1 MGGKYNMKGR
11 KCMSVRVND
20 RHLSDIEYEN
30 TFSIFNKYI
39 SDKLRHLPKRYRH
52 FLGKPFN
59 ETLNEIYGDII
70 KMTTLYLNDKST
82 SVERYRLGISIL
94 KKLNSIKSL
103 SYTMWNLSSDRKNEI
118 KYIKESSRKFWVD
131 SLNKEVGLLV
141 GVIKKCNGYKKN
153 GVEVSFMKSFTYTQ
167 IKEIV
172 FLNKLAQLQ
181 RIVYKIA
188 IQTSKD
194 YKDAQVEM
202 LVKLS
207 RSAFYNAVE
216 GNAVF
221 IEDETSY
228 KKRKRLF
235 SDAIG
240 DLYAMSRPIRE
251 LSCFDMIS
259 EKDLEEMCNL
269 ITDSIRLIRAIKNSD
284 EEKYTKK

>member
-1 MGGKYNMKGR
+1 
-11 KCMSVRVND
+11 MSVRVND

-30 TFSIFNKYI
+30 TFSIFNQYI
-39 SDKLRHLPKRYRH
+39 SNKLRNLPKRYRH
-52 FLGKPFN
+52 FLGEPFN
-59 ETLNEIYGDII
+59 NILNEIYEDIM
-70 KMTTLYLNDKST
+70 KMTSLYLDGKPT
-82 SVERYRLGISIL
+82 SIERYRLGIGIL
-94 KKLNSIKSL
+94 KKIEIVKSL

-118 KYIKESSRKFWVD
+118 KFIEQKSREFWTE
-131 SLNKEVGLLV
+131 SLNKEIGLLS

-284 EEKYTKK
+284 EEKYTKQ

>member
-1 MGGKYNMKGR
+1 MKGR

-70 KMTTLYLNDKST
+70 KMTTLYLNGKST

-94 KKLNSIKSL
+94 KKLDSIKSL

-221 IEDETSY
+221 IEDKTSY

-284 EEKYTKK
+284 EEKYTKQ

>member
-1 MGGKYNMKGR
+1 
-11 KCMSVRVND
+11 MSVRVND

-30 TFSIFNKYI
+30 TFSIFNQYI
-39 SDKLRHLPKRYRH
+39 SNKLRNLPKRYRH
-52 FLGKPFN
+52 FLGEPFN
-59 ETLNEIYGDII
+59 NILNEIYEDIM
-70 KMTTLYLNDKST
+70 KMTSLYLDGKPT
-82 SVERYRLGISIL
+82 SIERYRLGIGIL
-94 KKLNSIKSL
+94 KKIEIVKSL
-103 SYTMWNLSSDRKNEI
+103 SYTMWNLSSDRKNKI
-118 KYIKESSRKFWVD
+118 KFIKQKSREFWTE
-131 SLNKEVGLLV
+131 SLNKEISLLS

-284 EEKYTKK
+284 EEKYTKQ

>member
-1 MGGKYNMKGR
+1 
-11 KCMSVRVND
+11 MSVRVND

-30 TFSIFNKYI
+30 TFSIFNQYI
-39 SDKLRHLPKRYRH
+39 SNKLRNLPKRYRH
-52 FLGKPFN
+52 FLGEPFN
-59 ETLNEIYGDII
+59 NILNEIYEDIM
-70 KMTTLYLNDKST
+70 KMTSLYLDGKPT
-82 SVERYRLGISIL
+82 SIERYRLGIGIL
-94 KKLNSIKSL
+94 KKIEIVKSL

-118 KYIKESSRKFWVD
+118 KFIKQKSREFWTE
-131 SLNKEVGLLV
+131 SLNKEIGLLS

-269 ITDSIRLIRAIKNSD
+269 ITDSIRLIRAIKNSY
-284 EEKYTKK
+284 EEKYTKQ

>member
-1 MGGKYNMKGR
+1 
-11 KCMSVRVND
+11 MSVRVND

-30 TFSIFNKYI
+30 TFSIFNQYI
-39 SDKLRHLPKRYRH
+39 SNKLRNLPKRYRH
-52 FLGKPFN
+52 FLGEPFN
-59 ETLNEIYGDII
+59 NILNEIYEDIM
-70 KMTTLYLNDKST
+70 KMTSLYLDGKPT
-82 SVERYRLGISIL
+82 SIERYRLGIGIL
-94 KKLNSIKSL
+94 KKIEIVKSL

-118 KYIKESSRKFWVD
+118 KFIKQKSREFWTE
-131 SLNKEVGLLV
+131 SLNKEIGLLS

-153 GVEVSFMKSFTYTQ
+153 GAEVSFMKSFTYTQ

-251 LSCFDMIS
+251 LSCFDIIS

-284 EEKYTKK
+284 EEKYTKQ

>member
-1 MGGKYNMKGR
+1 
-11 KCMSVRVND
+11 MSVRVND

-30 TFSIFNKYI
+30 TFSIFNQYI
-39 SDKLRHLPKRYRH
+39 SNKLRNLPKRYRH
-52 FLGKPFN
+52 FLGEPFN
-59 ETLNEIYGDII
+59 NILNEIYEGIM
-70 KMTTLYLNDKST
+70 KMTSLYLDGKPT
-82 SVERYRLGISIL
+82 SIERYRLGIGIL
-94 KKLNSIKSL
+94 KKIEIVKSL

-118 KYIKESSRKFWVD
+118 KFIKQKSREFWTE
-131 SLNKEVGLLV
+131 SLNKEIGLLS

-284 EEKYTKK
+284 EEKYTKQ

>member
-1 MGGKYNMKGR
+1 
-11 KCMSVRVND
+11 MSVRVND

-30 TFSIFNKYI
+30 TFSIFNQYI
-39 SDKLRHLPKRYRH
+39 SNKLRNLPKRYRH
-52 FLGKPFN
+52 FLGEPFN
-59 ETLNEIYGDII
+59 NILNEIYEDII
-70 KMTTLYLNDKST
+70 KMTSLYLDGKPT
-82 SVERYRLGISIL
+82 SIERYRLGIGIL
-94 KKLNSIKSL
+94 KKIEIVKSL

-118 KYIKESSRKFWVD
+118 KFIKQKSREFWTE
-131 SLNKEVGLLV
+131 SLNKEIGLLS

-284 EEKYTKK
+284 EEKYTKQ

>member
-1 MGGKYNMKGR
+1 
-11 KCMSVRVND
+11 MSVRVND

-30 TFSIFNKYI
+30 TFSIFNQYI
-39 SDKLRHLPKRYRH
+39 SNKLRNLPKRYRH
-52 FLGKPFN
+52 FLGEPFN
-59 ETLNEIYGDII
+59 NILNEIYEDIM
-70 KMTTLYLNDKST
+70 KMTSLYLDGKPT
-82 SVERYRLGISIL
+82 SIERYRLGIGIL
-94 KKLNSIKSL
+94 KKIEIVKSL

-118 KYIKESSRKFWVD
+118 KFIKQKSREFWTE
-131 SLNKEVGLLV
+131 SLNKEIGLLS

-194 YKDAQVEM
+194 YKYAQVEM

-269 ITDSIRLIRAIKNSD
+269 ITDSIRLIGAIKNSD
-284 EEKYTKK
+284 EEKYTKQ

>member
-1 MGGKYNMKGR
+1 
-11 KCMSVRVND
+11 MSVRVND

-30 TFSIFNKYI
+30 TFSIFNQYI
-39 SDKLRHLPKRYRH
+39 SNKLRNLPKRYRH
-52 FLGKPFN
+52 FLGEPFN
-59 ETLNEIYGDII
+59 DILNEIYEDIM
-70 KMTTLYLNDKST
+70 KMTSLYLDGKPS
-82 SVERYRLGISIL
+82 SIERYRLGVGIL
-94 KKLNSIKSL
+94 KKFEIVKSL

-118 KYIKESSRKFWVD
+118 KFIKQKSREFWA
-131 SLNKEVGLLV
+131 ELL
-141 GVIKKCNGYKKN
+141 KKCNGYKKN

-181 RIVYKIA
+181 RIAYKVA

-216 GNAVF
+216 ANAVF

-284 EEKYTKK
+284 EDKFTKQ

>member
-1 MGGKYNMKGR
+1 
-11 KCMSVRVND
+11 MSVRVND

-30 TFSIFNKYI
+30 TFSIFNQYI
-39 SDKLRHLPKRYRH
+39 SNKLRNLPKRYRR
-52 FLGKPFN
+52 FLGEPFN
-59 ETLNEIYGDII
+59 NILNEIYEDIM
-70 KMTTLYLNDKST
+70 KMTSLYLDGKPT
-82 SVERYRLGISIL
+82 SIERYRLGIGIL
-94 KKLNSIKSL
+94 KKIEIVKSL

-118 KYIKESSRKFWVD
+118 KFIKQKSREFWTE
-131 SLNKEVGLLV
+131 SLNKEIGLLS
-141 GVIKKCNGYKKN
+141 GVIKKCNGYKKC

-221 IEDETSY
+221 IEDEISY

-284 EEKYTKK
+284 EEKYTKQ

>member
-1 MGGKYNMKGR
+1 MKGR

-70 KMTTLYLNDKST
+70 KMTTLYLNSKST

-94 KKLNSIKSL
+94 KKLDSIKSL

-118 KYIKESSRKFWVD
+118 KYIKESTRKFWVD

-153 GVEVSFMKSFTYTQ
+153 GVEVSLMKSFTYAQ
-167 IKEIV
+167 IKEV
-172 FLNKLAQLQ
+172 LFLDKLAKLQ
-181 RIVYKIA
+181 RIIYKIA

-194 YKDAQVEM
+194 YKDAQIEM

-207 RSAFYNAVE
+207 RSAFYNAFE
-216 GNAVF
+216 ANSIF
-221 IEDETSY
+221 IEDEKSY
-228 KKRKRLF
+228 EKRKRMF

-240 DLYAMSRPIRE
+240 DLCTMSRPIRE
-251 LSCFDMIS
+251 LSCYNIMT
-259 EKDLEEMCNL
+259 EKDLEIICNL
-269 ITDSIRLIRAIKNSD
+269 ITDSIKIIRTIKNTD
-284 EEKYTKK
+284 EERFNKQ

>member
-1 MGGKYNMKGR
+1 MKGR

-70 KMTTLYLNDKST
+70 KMTTLYLNGKST

-94 KKLNSIKSL
+94 KKLDSIKSL

-131 SLNKEVGLLV
+131 SINKEVGLLV

-240 DLYAMSRPIRE
+240 DLYAMNRPIRE

>member
-1 MGGKYNMKGR
+1 
-11 KCMSVRVND
+11 MSVRVND

-30 TFSIFNKYI
+30 TFSIFNQYI
-39 SDKLRHLPKRYRH
+39 SNKLRNLPKRYRH
-52 FLGKPFN
+52 FLGEPFN
-59 ETLNEIYGDII
+59 NILNEIYEDIM
-70 KMTTLYLNDKST
+70 KMTSLYLDGKPT
-82 SVERYRLGISIL
+82 SIERYRLGIGIL
-94 KKLNSIKSL
+94 KKIEIVKSL

-118 KYIKESSRKFWVD
+118 KFIKQKSREFWTE
-131 SLNKEVGLLV
+131 SLNKEIGLLS

-240 DLYAMSRPIRE
+240 DLYAMNRPIRE

>member
-1 MGGKYNMKGR
+1 MKGR

-30 TFSIFNKYI
+30 TFSIFNQYI
-39 SDKLRHLPKRYRH
+39 SNKLRNLPKRYRH

-70 KMTTLYLNDKST
+70 KMTTLYLNGKST

-94 KKLNSIKSL
+94 KKLDSIKSL

>member
-1 MGGKYNMKGR
+1 MKGR

-70 KMTTLYLNDKST
+70 KMTTLYLNGKST

-94 KKLNSIKSL
+94 EKFDSIKSL

-131 SLNKEVGLLV
+131 SINKEVGLLV

>member
-1 MGGKYNMKGR
+1 
-11 KCMSVRVND
+11 MSVRVND

-30 TFSIFNKYI
+30 TFSIFNQYI
-39 SDKLRHLPKRYRH
+39 SNKLRNLPKRYRH
-52 FLGKPFN
+52 FLGEPFN
-59 ETLNEIYGDII
+59 NILNEIYEDIM
-70 KMTTLYLNDKST
+70 KMTSLYLDGKPT
-82 SVERYRLGISIL
+82 SIERYRLGIGIL
-94 KKLNSIKSL
+94 KKIEIVKSL

-118 KYIKESSRKFWVD
+118 KFIKQKSREFWTE
-131 SLNKEVGLLV
+131 SLNKEIGLLS

-284 EEKYTKK
+284 EEKYTKQ

>member
-1 MGGKYNMKGR
+1 MKGR

-70 KMTTLYLNDKST
+70 KMTTLYLNGKST

-94 KKLNSIKSL
+94 KKLDSIKSL

-131 SLNKEVGLLV
+131 SINKEVGLLV

>member
-1 MGGKYNMKGR
+1 
-11 KCMSVRVND
+11 MSVRVND

-30 TFSIFNKYI
+30 TFSIFNQYI
-39 SDKLRHLPKRYRH
+39 SNKLRNLPKRYRH
-52 FLGKPFN
+52 FLGEPFN
-59 ETLNEIYGDII
+59 NILNEIYEDIM
-70 KMTTLYLNDKST
+70 KMTSLYLDGKPT
-82 SVERYRLGISIL
+82 SIERYRLGIGIL
-94 KKLNSIKSL
+94 KKIEIVKSL

-118 KYIKESSRKFWVD
+118 KFIKQKSREFWTE
-131 SLNKEVGLLV
+131 SLNKE
-141 GVIKKCNGYKKN
+141 
-153 GVEVSFMKSFTYTQ
+153 
-167 IKEIV
+167 EIV

>member
-1 MGGKYNMKGR
+1 
-11 KCMSVRVND
+11 MSVRVND

-30 TFSIFNKYI
+30 TFSIFNQYI
-39 SDKLRHLPKRYRH
+39 SNKLRNLPKRYRH
-52 FLGKPFN
+52 FLGEPFN
-59 ETLNEIYGDII
+59 NILNEIYEDIMKI
-70 KMTTLYLNDKST
+70 
-82 SVERYRLGISIL
+82 
-94 KKLNSIKSL
+94 
-103 SYTMWNLSSDRKNEI
+103 SSDRKNEI
-118 KYIKESSRKFWVD
+118 KFIKQKSREFWTE
-131 SLNKEVGLLV
+131 SLNKEIGLLS

-284 EEKYTKK
+284 EEKYTKQ

>member
-1 MGGKYNMKGR
+1 
-11 KCMSVRVND
+11 MSVRVND

-30 TFSIFNKYI
+30 TFSIFNQYI
-39 SDKLRHLPKRYRH
+39 SNKLRNLPKRYRH
-52 FLGKPFN
+52 FLGEPFN
-59 ETLNEIYGDII
+59 NILNEIYEDIM
-70 KMTTLYLNDKST
+70 KMTSLYLDGKPT
-82 SVERYRLGISIL
+82 SIERYRLGIGIL
-94 KKLNSIKSL
+94 KKIEIVKSL

-118 KYIKESSRKFWVD
+118 KFIKQKSREFWTE
-131 SLNKEVGLLV
+131 SLNKEIGLLS

-167 IKEIV
+167 IREIV

>member
-1 MGGKYNMKGR
+1 
-11 KCMSVRVND
+11 MSVRVND

-30 TFSIFNKYI
+30 TFSIFNQYI
-39 SDKLRHLPKRYRH
+39 SNKLRNLPKRYRH
-52 FLGKPFN
+52 FLGEPFN
-59 ETLNEIYGDII
+59 NILNEIYEDIM
-70 KMTTLYLNDKST
+70 KMTSLYLDGKPT
-82 SVERYRLGISIL
+82 SIERYRLGIGIL
-94 KKLNSIKSL
+94 KKIEIVKSL

-118 KYIKESSRKFWVD
+118 KFIKQKSREFWTE
-131 SLNKEVGLLV
+131 SLNKEIGLLS

-167 IKEIV
+167 IREIV

-284 EEKYTKK
+284 EEKYTKQ

>member
-1 MGGKYNMKGR
+1 
-11 KCMSVRVND
+11 MSVRVND

-30 TFSIFNKYI
+30 TFSIFNQYI
-39 SDKLRHLPKRYRH
+39 SNKLRNLPKRYRR
-52 FLGKPFN
+52 FLGEPFN
-59 ETLNEIYGDII
+59 NILNEIYEDIM
-70 KMTTLYLNDKST
+70 KMTSLYLDGKPT
-82 SVERYRLGISIL
+82 SIERYRLGIGIL
-94 KKLNSIKSL
+94 KKIEIVKSL

-118 KYIKESSRKFWVD
+118 KFIKQKSREFWTE
-131 SLNKEVGLLV
+131 SLNKEIGLLS
-141 GVIKKCNGYKKN
+141 GVIKKCNGYKKS

-172 FLNKLAQLQ
+172 FLSKLAQLQ

-284 EEKYTKK
+284 EEKYTKQ

>member
-1 MGGKYNMKGR
+1 
-11 KCMSVRVND
+11 MSVRVND

-30 TFSIFNKYI
+30 TFSIFNQYI
-39 SDKLRHLPKRYRH
+39 SNKLRNLPKRYRH
-52 FLGKPFN
+52 FLGEPFN
-59 ETLNEIYGDII
+59 NILNEIYEDIM
-70 KMTTLYLNDKST
+70 KMTSLYLDGKPT
-82 SVERYRLGISIL
+82 SIERYRLGIGIL
-94 KKLNSIKSL
+94 KKIEIVKSL

-118 KYIKESSRKFWVD
+118 KFIKQKSREFWTE
-131 SLNKEVGLLV
+131 SLNKETGLLS

-284 EEKYTKK
+284 EEKYTKQ

>member
-1 MGGKYNMKGR
+1 
-11 KCMSVRVND
+11 MSVRVND

-30 TFSIFNKYI
+30 TFSIFNQYI
-39 SDKLRHLPKRYRH
+39 SNKLRNLPKRYRH
-52 FLGKPFN
+52 FLGEPFN
-59 ETLNEIYGDII
+59 DILNEIYEDIM
-70 KMTTLYLNDKST
+70 KMTSLYLDGKPS
-82 SVERYRLGISIL
+82 SIERYRLGVGIL
-94 KKLNSIKSL
+94 KKFEIVKSL

-118 KYIKESSRKFWVD
+118 KFIKQKSREFWAEL
-131 SLNKEVGLLV
+131 LNKEICLLS

-181 RIVYKIA
+181 RIAYKVA

-216 GNAVF
+216 ANAVF

-284 EEKYTKK
+284 EDKFTKQ

>member
-1 MGGKYNMKGR
+1 
-11 KCMSVRVND
+11 MSVRVND

-30 TFSIFNKYI
+30 TFSIFNQYI
-39 SDKLRHLPKRYRH
+39 SNKLRNLPKRYRH
-52 FLGKPFN
+52 FLGEPFN
-59 ETLNEIYGDII
+59 NILNEIYEDIM
-70 KMTTLYLNDKST
+70 KMTSLYLDGKPT
-82 SVERYRLGISIL
+82 SIERYRLGIGIL
-94 KKLNSIKSL
+94 KKIEIVKSL

-118 KYIKESSRKFWVD
+118 KFIKQKSREFWTE
-131 SLNKEVGLLV
+131 SLNKEIGLLS

-284 EEKYTKK
+284 EDKFTKQ

>member
-1 MGGKYNMKGR
+1 MKGR

-70 KMTTLYLNDKST
+70 KMTTLYLNGKST

-94 KKLNSIKSL
+94 KKLDSIKSL

-153 GVEVSFMKSFTYTQ
+153 GVEVSFMKSFTYAQ
-167 IKEIV
+167 IKEV
-172 FLNKLAQLQ
+172 LFLDKLAKLQ
-181 RIVYKIA
+181 RIIYKIA

-194 YKDAQVEM
+194 YKDAQIEM

-207 RSAFYNAVE
+207 RSAFYNAFE
-216 GNAVF
+216 ANSIF
-221 IEDETSY
+221 IEDEKNY
-228 KKRKRLF
+228 EKRKRMF

-240 DLYAMSRPIRE
+240 DLCAMSRPIRE
-251 LSCFDMIS
+251 LSCYNIMT
-259 EKDLEEMCNL
+259 EKDLEIICNL
-269 ITDSIRLIRAIKNSD
+269 ITDSIKIIRTIKNTD
-284 EEKYTKK
+284 EERFNKQ